1 MNAVG
6 IDVSKGKSM
15 VAILRPY
22 GEIVS
27 KPFEV
32 RHTASGIYS
41 LIEHIKSIDGESR
54 IVMEHTGRYYEP
66 LIHELSKARLFVSAI
81 NPKLIKDFAHNSLRK
96 AKSDKADAA
105 RIARYAL
112 NNWTDLK

>member
-1 MNAVG
+1 MNAIG
-6 IDVSKGKSM
+6 MDVSKGKSM

-27 KPFEV
+27 KLFEI
-32 RHTASGIYS
+32 RHPVSEHNS
-41 LIEHIKSIDGESR
+41 LIQLILSIEGESR
-54 IVMEHTGRYYEP
+54 MEHTGRYYEP

-96 AKSDKADAA
+96 TKSDKADAVK
-105 RIARYAL
+105 IARNAL